1 MTDMEKVSILQIHSN
16 NEHLEEL
23 MTRIQSNQSKL
34 TEIENTLA
42 LIETE
47 EEGIKKR
54 LEIFEEQLKTKFTEL
69 ETMITLLF

>member
-1 MTDMEKVSILQIHSN
+1 
-16 NEHLEEL
+16 

>member
-42 LIETE
+42 LIEPE